1 MQTALLIFHI
11 VLAVIM
17 IGLVLIQKSE
27 GGALGMG
34 GSGGGFMSTRGSANL
49 LTRTTAVLAT
59 LFFAS
64 TLGLALVFKG
74 SQAPKSLLDT
84 PAPVS
89 APVETPVV
97 PVPVVP
103 APVAPVQPSAAS
115 MPAKVEEKATPV
127 EAKDKKKKTK
137 AKKTTSK
144 APVETKK
151 TS

>member
-34 GSGGGFMSTRGSANL
+34 GGGGGFMSTRGSANL

-74 SQAPKSLLDT
+74 AQAPKSLLDT
-84 PAPVS
+84 PVSAPVS
-89 APVETPVV
+89 APAQT
-97 PVPVVP
+97 PVVP
-103 APVAPVQPSAAS
+103 APVSPVVEAPVAS
-115 MPAKVEEKATPV
+115 VPTKDQEKVVPGEAQGKKKKNKAKKATPQG
-127 EAKDKKKKTK
+127 
-137 AKKTTSK
+137 
-144 APVETKK
+144 PVETKK

>member
-34 GSGGGFMSTRGSANL
+34 GSGGGFMSARGSANL

-74 SQAPKSLLDT
+74 AQAPKSLLDT
-84 PAPVS
+84 PAQAPIS
-89 APVETPVV
+89 APVETPM
-97 PVPVVP
+97 VP
-103 APVAPVQPSAAS
+103 APVSSVDSPVAS
-115 MPAKVEEKATPV
+115 VPAKLEEKAAPIKAEETN
-127 EAKDKKKKTK
+127 KKSK
-137 AKKTTSK
+137 AKKSTSK
-144 APVETKK
+144 GSVETKK

>member
-34 GSGGGFMSTRGSANL
+34 GGGGGFMSTRGSANL

-74 SQAPKSLLDT
+74 AQAPKSLLDT
-84 PAPVS
+84 PVSAPVS
-89 APVETPVV
+89 APAQTPVV
-97 PVPVVP
+97 KDQEKVVP
-103 APVAPVQPSAAS
+103 GEAQGKKKKNK
-115 MPAKVEEKATPV
+115 AKKATPQG
-127 EAKDKKKKTK
+127 
-137 AKKTTSK
+137 
-144 APVETKK
+144 PVETKK